1 MSAVK
6 TTVNSI
12 LLLFIPAAAFFGM
25 AVALVGVIG
34 WLLPFIASHSWGTWA
49 LDSWFQ
55 ALIKLALL
63 LLLVVMPVASLLT
76 WMERKQSAMMQD
88 RIGPNRAAIGPWRG
102 WGIPH
107 FIADAVKMIMKEDF
121 VPAKANRFLFTL
133 APLMAIVPVFVTFA
147 IIPFGATAC
156 PDKLFT
162 VLSDVSA
169 CGGTTVQLQPAP
181 NFNVGLIFYFAVA
194 SLAVYGT
201 TLAGWASYNKWSL
214 LGGLRAS
221 SQMMSYEVTMGM
233 AILGAFLVFG
243 TLEPNA
249 MVLAQGPNPIDWGI
263 VKQPLGA
270 ILFFTAAM
278 AETKRTPFDIPEG
291 ESEVIGYFVEYSG
304 MRFGIFFLAE
314 FIEVVFLSAV
324 MATVFFGGWQ
334 VPFLYTDGF
343 HVGSHV
349 LALPHGLVLLLQT
362 TAWGVKVIFFC
373 WFQLMVRWTM
383 PRFRPDQLMNLGWKR
398 LLPVSIVNI
407 LITAGIV
414 LAFEAGGR

>member
-1 MSAVK
+1 MGL
-6 TTVNSI
+6 I
-12 LLLFIPAAAFFGM
+12 LLFAIPLAAFAGM
-25 AVALVGVIG
+25 AVALVGIIG
-34 WLLPFIASHSWGTWA
+34 AAIPWIASHPWGAWA
-49 LDSWFQ
+49 MDPWFQ

-63 LLLVVMPVASLLT
+63 ILLVVMPIASLLT

-88 RIGPNRAAIGPWRG
+88 RIGPNRAGILGWRG

-107 FIADAVKMIMKEDF
+107 FVADAVKMIMKEDF

-133 APLMAIVPVFVTFA
+133 APLMAIIPVFVTFA
-147 IIPFGATAC
+147 IVPFGATVC
-156 PDKLFT
+156 PH
-162 VLSDVSA
+162 
-169 CGGTTVQLQPAP
+169 QLLQVVTNDAVCKDAIPLQTARLD
-181 NFNVGLIFYFAVA
+181 VGLIFYFAIA

-270 ILFFTAAM
+270 VLFFTAAM
-278 AETKRTPFDIPEG
+278 AETKRTPFDLPEG
-291 ESEVIGYFVEYSG
+291 ENEVIGYFVEYSG

-314 FIEVVFLSAV
+314 FIEVVFLSAI

-343 HVGSHV
+343 H
-349 LALPHGLVLLLQT
+349 LADRVWQLPHVAVLILQT
-362 TAWGVKVIFFC
+362 TAWGFKVILGC
-373 WFQLMVRWTM
+373 WFQLLVRWTM

-398 LLPVSIVNI
+398 LLPISLANI
-407 LITAGIV
+407 LITAAVV
-414 LAFEAGGR
+414 LAIQAWGAH

>member
-1 MSAVK
+1 MGL
-6 TTVNSI
+6 I
-12 LLLFIPAAAFFGM
+12 LLFLIPAAAFFGM
-25 AVALVGVIG
+25 AVALVGVLGIALP
-34 WLLPFIASHSWGTWA
+34 WLAAHGAPWA
-49 LDSWFQ
+49 MDPWFQ
-55 ALIKLALL
+55 ALLKLALL
-63 LLLVVMPVASLLT
+63 LLLVVMPIASLLT

-133 APLMAIVPVFVTFA
+133 APMMAIVPVFVTFA

-156 PDKLFT
+156 PDQMFAVVT
-162 VLSDVSA
+162 NPDS
-169 CGGTTVQLQPAP
+169 CGGAVQLQAARI
-181 NFNVGLIFYFAVA
+181 NVGLIFYFAVA

-233 AILGAFLVFG
+233 AILGAFLVYG

-334 VPFLYTDGF
+334 VPFLYADGF
-343 HVGSHV
+343 HFGASTLH
-349 LALPHGLVLLLQT
+349 LPHIAVLILQT
-362 TAWGVKVIFFC
+362 TAWGMKVIFFC

-398 LLPVSIVNI
+398 LLPVSILNI
-407 LITAGIV
+407 LVTAGIV

>member
-1 MSAVK
+1 MGL
-6 TTVNSI
+6 I
-12 LLLFIPAAAFFGM
+12 LLFLIPTMAFAGM
-25 AVALVGVIG
+25 AVALVGILG
-34 WLLPFIASHSWGTWA
+34 AAIPFIASHPWGAWA
-49 LDSWFQ
+49 MDPWFQ

-63 LLLVVMPVASLLT
+63 VLLVVMPIASLLT

-88 RIGPNRAAIGPWRG
+88 RIGPNRAGILGWRG

-107 FIADAVKMIMKEDF
+107 FVADAVKMIMKEDF

-133 APLMAIVPVFVTFA
+133 APLMAIIPVFVTFA
-147 IIPFGATAC
+147 IVPFGATVC
-156 PDKLFT
+156 PHQLLQVVTND
-162 VLSDVSA
+162 
-169 CGGTTVQLQPAP
+169 TTCRDAIPLQTARID
-181 NFNVGLIFYFAVA
+181 VGLIFYFAIA

-221 SQMMSYEVTMGM
+221 SQMMSYEVTMGL

-270 ILFFTAAM
+270 VLFFTAAM
-278 AETKRTPFDIPEG
+278 AETKRTPFDLPEG
-291 ESEVIGYFVEYSG
+291 ENEVIGYFVEYSG

-314 FIEVVFLSAV
+314 FIEVVFLSAI

-343 HVGSHV
+343 HFADHTWQ
-349 LALPHGLVLLLQT
+349 LPHVAVLILQT
-362 TAWGVKVIFFC
+362 TAWGLKVIIGC
-373 WFQLMVRWTM
+373 WFQLLVRWTM
-383 PRFRPDQLMNLGWKR
+383 PRFRPDQLMSLGWKR
-398 LLPVSIVNI
+398 LLPISLANI
-407 LITAGIV
+407 LITAFVV
-414 LAFEAGGR
+414 LAIQAWGAH

>member
-1 MSAVK
+1 MGL
-6 TTVNSI
+6 I
-12 LLLFIPAAAFFGM
+12 LLFLIPTMAFAGM
-25 AVALVGVIG
+25 AVALVGIIG
-34 WLLPFIASHSWGTWA
+34 AAIPWIASHPWGAWA
-49 LDSWFQ
+49 MDPWFQ

-63 LLLVVMPVASLLT
+63 VLLVVMPIASLLT

-88 RIGPNRAAIGPWRG
+88 RIGPNRAGILGWRG

-107 FIADAVKMIMKEDF
+107 FIADA
-121 VPAKANRFLFTL
+121 
-133 APLMAIVPVFVTFA
+133 
-147 IIPFGATAC
+147 FGATVC
-156 PDKLFT
+156 PH
-162 VLSDVSA
+162 
-169 CGGTTVQLQPAP
+169 QLLQVVTNDAMCKDAIPLQTARLD
-181 NFNVGLIFYFAVA
+181 VGLIFYFAVA

-270 ILFFTAAM
+270 VLFFTAAM
-278 AETKRTPFDIPEG
+278 AETKRTPFDLPEG
-291 ESEVIGYFVEYSG
+291 ENEVIGYFVEYSG

-314 FIEVVFLSAV
+314 FIEVVFLSAI

-343 HVGSHV
+343 HLGDRVLQMPHV
-349 LALPHGLVLLLQT
+349 AVLILQT
-362 TAWGVKVIFFC
+362 TAWGLKVIIGC
-373 WFQLMVRWTM
+373 WFQLLVRWTM

-398 LLPVSIVNI
+398 LLPISLANI
-407 LITAGIV
+407 LITAFVV
-414 LAFEAGGR
+414 LAIQAWGAH

>member
-1 MSAVK
+1 MGIV
-6 TTVNSI
+6 
-12 LLLFIPAAAFFGM
+12 LLFLIPAVAFLGM
-25 AVALVGVIG
+25 AVALVGIVG
-34 WLLPFIASHSWGTWA
+34 AVLPWIASFPWGSWV
-49 LDSWFQ
+49 LDPWFQ

-63 LLLVVMPVASLLT
+63 VLLVVMPIASLLT

-88 RIGPNRAAIGPWRG
+88 RIGPNRAAVLGWRG

-107 FIADAVKMIMKEDF
+107 FVADAVKMIFKEDF

-147 IIPFGATAC
+147 IVPFGATVC
-156 PDKLFT
+156 PHQLLQVVTDGGQCTAPIKLQ
-162 VLSDVSA
+162 A
-169 CGGTTVQLQPAP
+169 AP
-181 NFNVGLIFYFAVA
+181 DFNVGLIFYFAIA
-194 SLAVYGT
+194 SLSVYGT

-233 AILGAFLVFG
+233 AILGAFLVYG

-249 MVLAQGPNPIDWGI
+249 MVVAQGPNPIDWGI

-270 ILFFTAAM
+270 VLFFTAAM
-278 AETKRTPFDIPEG
+278 AETKRTPFDLPEG

-314 FIEVVFLSAV
+314 FIEVVFLSAII
-324 MATVFFGGWQ
+324 ATVFFGGWQ
-334 VPFLYTDGF
+334 VPFLHADGF
-343 HVGSHV
+343 HLGERVWQ
-349 LALPHGLVLLLQT
+349 LPHIAVLILQT
-362 TAWGVKVIFFC
+362 TAWGIKVIFFC
-373 WFQLMVRWTM
+373 WFQLLVRWTM

-398 LLPVSIVNI
+398 LLPVSILNI
-407 LITAGIV
+407 LVTAGIV